1 MPSKLSV
8 ITCHPCIM
16 TAKSAMATH
25 SRPIMVIRYVLSH
38 GSWVMDNESR
48 VIGYD
53 LRVTLWSWSWRAQWQ
68 HTEDLPWWSG
78 AFWVMGNEACT
89 YAMTYSYESW
99 VMRHESL
106 RVMNPEGSEL
116 QPMAD
121 RVAQNLEIIS
131 KNFQF
136 STRRTRIHHLWLG
149 TNRQSHGQN
158 SGSLKKF

>member
-1 MPSKLSV
+1 
-8 ITCHPCIM
+8 
-16 TAKSAMATH
+16 
-25 SRPIMVIRYVLSH
+25 
-38 GSWVMDNESR
+38 
-48 VIGYD
+48 
-53 LRVTLWSWSWRAQWQ
+53 
-68 HTEDLPWWSG
+68 
-78 AFWVMGNEACT
+78 
-89 YAMTYSYESW
+89 
-99 VMRHESL
+99 MRHESL

-136 STRRTRIHHLWLG
+136 STRRTRIHHLLLG